1 MTPLPTRRTFL
12 HLAASAALMGTLAL
26 CGCGS
31 QPTGNAQAQAQ
42 TDQQI
47 SVYSRED
54 GSGTRSAFVELFGLE
69 EKDASGNKV
78 DTTTSSATIT
88 NSTSVMMTSI
98 AGDPAGIGYIS
109 LGSLN
114 DSVKALA
121 IDDVEPTPENVQN
134 GSYKISRP
142 FNIVVP
148 HDASAA
154 AQGFKNFIM
163 SAQGQAV
170 VAENHYIPTASSAP
184 SYEAGQIEG
193 KVVVA
198 GSSSVTPVM
207 EKLAEAYKAVN
218 PQVTVEVQQSDST
231 TGITMAAQ
239 GTCDVGMS
247 SRDLKDSE
255 LNSSLEVVA
264 IAQDGIAVIV
274 SPDFFKDG
282 LSSSQVKDIFNGTAT
297 SWSEVVE

>member
-1 MTPLPTRRTFL
+1 MAPLPTRRTFL
-12 HLAASAALMGTLAL
+12 HLATSAALMGALAL
-26 CGCGS
+26 VGCGS
-31 QPTGNAQAQAQ
+31 QPTDNAQAQAQ

-69 EKDASGNKV
+69 EKGADGSKV
-78 DTTTSSATIT
+78 DTTTSAATIT

-98 AGDPAGIGYIS
+98 AGDPAGIGYVS

-114 DSVKALA
+114 DSVKALT

-148 HDASAA
+148 HGASAA
-154 AQGFKNFIM
+154 AQDFKNFIM
-163 SAQGQAV
+163 SAEGQAV

-184 SYEAGQIEG
+184 SYEARQIEG

-231 TGITMAAQ
+231 TGITMATQ

-255 LNSSLEVVA
+255 LSSCLEVVG

-274 SPDFFKDG
+274 TPGFFADG
-282 LSSSQVKDIFNGTAT
+282 LSSSQVKDIFNGTVT
-297 SWSEVVE
+297 TWSEAVK

>member
-1 MTPLPTRRTFL
+1 MASLPTRRTLL
-12 HLAASAALMGTLAL
+12 HLAASAVLMGALAL
-26 CGCGS
+26 VGCGS

-69 EKDASGNKV
+69 EKDANGNKV
-78 DTTTSSATIT
+78 DTTTPAASIT

-98 AGDPAGIGYIS
+98 AGDPAGIGYVS

-114 DSVKALA
+114 DSVKALT

-148 HDASAA
+148 HNASAA
-154 AQGFKNFIM
+154 TQDFKNFIM
-163 SAQGQAV
+163 STEGQAV
-170 VAENHYIPTASSAP
+170 VTENHYIPTAPSAP
-184 SYEAGQIEG
+184 SYEPHQVEG

-207 EKLAEAYKAVN
+207 EKLAEAYEVVN

-231 TGITMAAQ
+231 TGITMATQ
-239 GTCDVGMS
+239 GTCDMGMS

-274 SPDFFKDG
+274 APDFFADG
-282 LSSSQVKDIFNGTAT
+282 LSSSQVKDIFNGTVT
-297 SWSEVVE
+297 NWSEVVK